1 MKLHILKI
9 RPEYFCNVL
18 YGVKRFELRKDDRD
32 YEVGDIIHFINSTG
46 DEFPTNQNDVFKI
59 TYILRDVPEYGLQQ
73 GYCILGIR
81 KMEVARWTSKQH

>member
-9 RPEYFCNVL
+9 RPEYFCHVL

-32 YEVGDIIHFINSTG
+32 YEVGDIIHFINSTTE
-46 DEFPTNQNDVFKI
+46 DEFPSNQNDVFKI
-59 TYILRDVPEYGLQQ
+59 TYILRDVPEYGLQK

-81 KMEVARWTSKQH
+81 RLEAMR